1 MQQQAK
7 VNTELADKRIAFSC
21 STAICLFMATAVICR
36 PDTATVQ
43 VIWWQSERGRP
54 RLVLVKH
61 QPRSS
66 EWMCLTS
73 RVLIYWLVHFFY
85 ATKIAADHGRFPAS
99 CRRTLRS
106 FNSGQ

>member
-21 STAICLFMATAVICR
+21 STAACLFMATAVICC
-36 PDTATVQ
+36 PDTAIAQ

-54 RLVLVKH
+54 RLALVKN

-66 EWMCLTS
+66 E
-73 RVLIYWLVHFFY
+73 
-85 ATKIAADHGRFPAS
+85 
-99 CRRTLRS
+99 
-106 FNSGQ
+106 